1 MTTVPRLVNSTGIAG
16 SNPVQGQVVSSG
28 GQNALSSATV
38 GQSVMSTTVLQGGPI
53 GKSIF

>member
-1 MTTVPRLVNSTGIAG
+1 MTTVPRLINSTGIAG

-53 GKSIF
+53 GKSNF